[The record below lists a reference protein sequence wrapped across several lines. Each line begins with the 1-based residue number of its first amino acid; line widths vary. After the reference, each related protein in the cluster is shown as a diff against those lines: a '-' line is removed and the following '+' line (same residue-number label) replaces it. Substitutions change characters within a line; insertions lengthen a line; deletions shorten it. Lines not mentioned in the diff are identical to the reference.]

1 MFYVL
6 NILKKPV
13 EQYVSKVA
21 FVQSWVT
28 LTLPGILY
36 LIGVWQDQFIQRLW
50 LIILLASIIYFIKE
64 ANDIKDILIRFDK

>member
-28 LTLPGILY
+28 LTLPAILY